1 MTTLEMKKFG
11 DFNKD
16 DVFRISIVTD
26 DLEILTNEDLRSY
39 KNLTSIVLENNQN
52 LKKIDLRGNE
62 SIKYLCLGTC
72 DNLTEI
78 NIDQTNI
85 NDIDLYD
92 LVSLKSIEMGNAQ
105 LLNLKNLISE
115 NITKQF
121 LYIED
126 AILESFDRR
135 IKATDEGDEKNSL
148 IKAYEEYLES
158 SD

>member
-92 LVSLKSIEMGNAQ
+92 LVSLQSIEMGNAQ